1 MRIGIF
7 GGTFNPPHN
16 GHKKLA
22 GELPGRLS
30 LDLLIIIPTHIP
42 PHKGASLLASDRDR
56 LNMCRLCFEDEHT
69 VVSDIE
75 LKREG
80 KSYTV
85 DTIAEI
91 KKLYPDDEI
100 YFLMGSDMLLS
111 FHSWREPEK
120 ILETANICAVS
131 RHSGETKK
139 LEEYIRNHF
148 AACKEKFTV
157 IDFEPVDI
165 SSTEIREGLR
175 LICCPKKSR
184 LILKKEDCTLERF

>member
-30 LDLLIIIPTHIP
+30 LDLLIIVPTHIP
-42 PHKGASLLASDRDR
+42 PHKRASSLAGDKDR
-56 LNMCRLCFEDEHT
+56 LNMCRLCFDEKNT

-75 LKREG
+75 IKRKG

-85 DTIAEI
+85 DTLAEI
-91 KKLYPDDEI
+91 KELYPGDELFFI
-100 YFLMGSDMLLS
+100 MGSDMLLS

-131 RHSGETKK
+131 RHGGETAQLKK
-139 LEEYIRNHF
+139 YIRTHF
-148 AACKEKFTV
+148 ADKKEKFTV
-157 IDFEPVDI
+157 IDFEPIDI

-175 LICCPKKSR
+175 FDMLPESVAAYI
-184 LILKKEDCTLERF
+184 KERGLYT